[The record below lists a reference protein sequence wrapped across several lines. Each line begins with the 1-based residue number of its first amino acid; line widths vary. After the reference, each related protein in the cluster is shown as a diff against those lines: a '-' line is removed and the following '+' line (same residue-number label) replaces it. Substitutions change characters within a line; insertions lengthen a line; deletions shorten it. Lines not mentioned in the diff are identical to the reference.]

1 MSPHSQDHVA
11 KLDPDTLAMPPPP
24 NPQPVILEP
33 ELQALKTCLKNAV
46 FKTGQIYSFYADRA
60 RLQHPYKPPDSLVA
74 SLGREIEQYD
84 QLCDSIE
91 SHLLRAIAVLKRDLK
106 REEQRKRDAALA
118 AAKIKTAEALRPAET
133 LATLETASLQDVP
146 PAPISSPV
154 AASAGPGRRPSAI
167 SISSLHRPTIP
178 LKLDL
183 SAPSLRMPDDSVHF
197 SGGLASPVTLAPK
210 SARPL
215 GPNEFP
221 PDFMAALASATS
233 ATNASGRGVDIDLTV
248 EDNDTRLSMAMTL
261 DPTAGSSA
269 EKPIELDLD
278 NMDIDMVE
286 LFGDTVGHEESPNT
300 KATMDGL
307 FSSHKTPS
315 NDSEATKKSQTED
328 GSFLPAFHGDVGS
341 DIFSQ
346 HDPKEAAPG
355 GHQTPL
361 LTDFASDQYSRGPPI
376 NTNAHTTAAGPSSF
390 DIASLDLTTFSP
402 SFFSNTG
409 DPDFSVDDF
418 MGGNT
423 GEGKDSST
431 NVS

>member
-1 MSPHSQDHVA
+1 
-11 KLDPDTLAMPPPP
+11 MPPPP

-60 RLQHPYKPPDSLVA
+60 RLYLLLNMLSQHPYKPPDSLVA

-106 REEQRKRDAALA
+106 REEQRKRDVTLA

-133 LATLETASLQDVP
+133 LAALETASSQDVP

-167 SISSLHRPTIP
+167 SISSLQRPTIP

-183 SAPSLRMPDDSVHF
+183 SAPSLRMPDDPVHF

-248 EDNDTRLSMAMTL
+248 EDDNTRLSMAMTL

-269 EKPIELDLD
+269 DKPIELDLD

-300 KATMDGL
+300 KTTMDGL

-315 NDSEATKKSQTED
+315 NDSEATKKGQKED
-328 GSFLPAFHGDVGS
+328 GSFLPAYHGDVGS

-346 HDPKEAAPG
+346 HDPKEATPD
-355 GHQTPL
+355 GHQTL
-361 LTDFASDQYSRGPPI
+361 LTDFASDQSGYTGPPI

-390 DIASLDLTTFSP
+390 DIASLDLTNFSP

-409 DPDFSVDDF
+409 DPEFSVDDLLS

-423 GEGKDSST
+423 GDGKNSST